1 MRAKKQ
7 VQTVLYVAVCKIE
20 GRLGLL
26 TFGYS
31 LKGLSDRFQPE
42 EDTGGFGRVD
52 EAEEG
57 PDHDLWL
64 AEGDIVTICQIPTFA
79 PGEYVDHITVHVCAD
94 CKAVFVPNNRMS
106 EAVTPGE
113 PGPSNCAQPVPVLA
127 RRKRMTPPHC
137 IISSRPT
144 RGGHLRDRR
153 AFAEIR
159 RPRPFGRRS
168 VLETAWA
175 HNPVRSSPPSSRS
188 RLAT

>member
-79 PGEYVDHITVHVCAD
+79 PGEYVDRITVHVCAD
-94 CKAVFVPNNRMS
+94 CKAVFVPNKGDTCKECQEEASPERRVKRLTDALR
-106 EAVTPGE
+106 EFGFKGAKLGAVT
-113 PGPSNCAQPVPVLA
+113 
-127 RRKRMTPPHC
+127 KRVQELLP
-137 IISSRPT
+137 I
-144 RGGHLRDRR
+144 LR
-153 AFAEIR
+153 
-159 RPRPFGRRS
+159 
-168 VLETAWA
+168 
-175 HNPVRSSPPSSRS
+175 
-188 RLAT
+188 